1 MTRRS
6 TVVTQRWGAFSEVQ
20 AYGGGGFWQENDEL
34 ALDVLSREYSVCSSN
49 ARSLATVSLSDF
61 DYRQNEN
68 GHKYVT
74 IIGTYFTGCTP
85 GRLDYPTL
93 TTYLKNFYDFYESVG
108 ATSHVA
114 TLISLKNGVN
124 AGVCEAWMTHDATS
138 VNVGNMGG
146 TYPLMIDDR
155 DRSLTYSFFDA
166 AVHPQ
171 YAILDHWMYFF
182 G

>member
-93 TTYLKNFYDFYESVG
+93 KIGRASCRERV
-108 ATSHVA
+108 
-114 TLISLKNGVN
+114 
-124 AGVCEAWMTHDATS
+124 
-138 VNVGNMGG
+138 
-146 TYPLMIDDR
+146 
-155 DRSLTYSFFDA
+155 
-166 AVHPQ
+166 
-171 YAILDHWMYFF
+171 
-182 G
+182 